1 MTSSYRVIDEPNVKS
16 WGERLIINPTFILFA
31 AIIVPLLVTLPFQ
44 GRFWIPF
51 VWLTINGV
59 ALGSSTL
66 RRELLVMWLG
76 GLLLWIC
83 FFGAVIAFQHYEISM
98 ELAGPYFRIGLF
110 GGFFFILYF
119 AVGYQQTSYQ
129 LFDYLRGERSG

>member
-16 WGERLIINPTFILFA
+16 WGEHLIINPTFILFA
-31 AIIVPLLVTLPFQ
+31 AILVPLFVSLPWY
-44 GRFWIPF
+44 GRFWMPL
-51 VWLTINGV
+51 VWLTVNGV
-59 ALGSSTL
+59 ALGSATL

-76 GLLLWIC
+76 GLLLGIA
-83 FFGAVIAFQHYEISM
+83 FFGGIWAVQHYEIRT
-98 ELAGPYFRIGLF
+98 ELAIPYLRIGLF
-110 GGFFFILYF
+110 AGFFFILYF